1 MPIIIISSS
10 NNIRDESIFDPGS
23 SCRQLQLQRES
34 VVGFGEGLGAGATP
48 LHTHSHTHDEMKTNS
63 ALWRASVA
71 CRLPLA
77 MVGSNYCLL
86 MLLVTWLARYCCP
99 FVVVVVVGSEV
110 KLKFI
115 IQLDFCFAA
124 QNQTT
129 NEIFAAEWGRNGR
142 RKEGE
147 IVEPAACV
155 VGSR

>member
-1 MPIIIISSS
+1 
-10 NNIRDESIFDPGS
+10 
-23 SCRQLQLQRES
+23 
-34 VVGFGEGLGAGATP
+34 
-48 LHTHSHTHDEMKTNS
+48 
-63 ALWRASVA
+63 
-71 CRLPLA
+71 

-99 FVVVVVVGSEV
+99 FVVVVVVVGSEV

-142 RKEGE
+142 RKE
-147 IVEPAACV
+147 EPAACV